1 VTRSTA
7 RLSVIIGVIGLVT
20 LLTLGSVGFTQ
31 GHMADERLQA
41 SASCAPRRPVGTV
54 IHVTLSDQGNTM
66 MVGGTVMMVSLYATP
81 SLVHAGEV
89 TFVATNVGA
98 LTHELLVLPAPRRGV
113 GSRDIKSDGTIDEST
128 SLAEASNAC
137 GPGPGAGITPGTTSW
152 VTLRLSPGR
161 YELLCDE
168 PWHYAN
174 GMYQGLTVQ

>member
-1 VTRSTA
+1 MTRSTA
-7 RLSVIIGVIGLVT
+7 RLSVIIGAIGLVT

-31 GHMADERLQA
+31 GHMTDARVQVR
-41 SASCAPRRPVGTV
+41 ASCAPLRPVGTV
-54 IHVTLSDQGNTM
+54 VHVTLSDQGDTM

-89 TFVATNVGA
+89 TFVATNVGS
-98 LTHELLVLPAPRRGV
+98 LTHELLILPAPRNGV
-113 GSRDIKSDGTIDEST
+113 GSRDITSKGTIDEST
-128 SLAEASNAC
+128 SLAEASSAC
-137 GPGPGAGITPGTTSW
+137 GAGVGAGITPGTSSW

-174 GMYQGLTVQ
+174 GMYQGFIVQ

>member
-7 RLSVIIGVIGLVT
+7 RLSVIIGAIGLVT
-20 LLTLGSVGFTQ
+20 LLALSSVGFTQ
-31 GHMADERLQA
+31 GHMTDARVQQHP
-41 SASCAPRRPVGTV
+41 SCTPRSPVGTV
-54 IHVTLSDQGNTM
+54 VHVTLSDQGNTM

-98 LTHELLVLPAPRRGV
+98 LTHELLILPAPSNGV
-113 GSRDIKSDGTIDEST
+113 GSRDIKSNGTIDEST
-128 SLAEASNAC
+128 SLAEASSAC
-137 GPGPGAGITPGTTSW
+137 GAGPGAGITPGTSSW
-152 VTLRLSPGR
+152 VTLHLSPGR

-174 GMYQGLTVQ
+174 GMYQGLSVQ